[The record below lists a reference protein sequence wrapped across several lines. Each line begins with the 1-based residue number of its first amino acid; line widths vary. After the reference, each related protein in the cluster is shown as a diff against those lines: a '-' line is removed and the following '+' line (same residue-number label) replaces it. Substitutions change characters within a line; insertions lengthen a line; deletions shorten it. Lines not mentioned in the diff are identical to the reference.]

1 MGKDLCGRRMW
12 AMRLENIIGLKEECA
27 AILEPFKR
35 EFDILEVNTKQELEE
50 RLKEED
56 IKSKTLLI
64 AATDETIAIG
74 KKHEIATMAYA
85 NPKIM
90 NQTYAGVE
98 MLVEGFEEVD
108 EDFLEKVYQRWH
120 HIPWK
125 ILETDRCMVRE
136 ITLED
141 IDGLFSLYEDEG
153 MDAYTEPL
161 YSYEEEMEYQRA
173 YINHMYR
180 YFGYGMWLVF
190 LKENGKLIGR
200 AGLEHREIQEQTE
213 LEIGYLIGKS
223 YQGNG
228 YATEVCKAIINYAKE
243 HTGFE
248 RINCI
253 VEDGNDVSMHLAMK
267 LGFEEWESYEIER
280 KIMHRFVREL
290 S

>member
-1 MGKDLCGRRMW
+1 MK
-12 AMRLENIIGLKEECA
+12 LEKIVCLKEECDR
-27 AILEPFKR
+27 ILEPYKR
-35 EFDILEVNTKQELEE
+35 DFDIIEMYTEQELEE

-56 IKSKTLLI
+56 VKSKILLI

-74 KKHEIATMAYA
+74 KKYDVATMAYA
-85 NPKIM
+85 NPELG

-108 EDFLEKVYQRWH
+108 ADFLEKVYQRWH
-120 HIPWK
+120 HMPWT
-125 ILETDRCMVRE
+125 ILETERCIVRE
-136 ITLED
+136 LTLD
-141 IDGLFSLYEDEG
+141 DMNGLFALYADEG

-161 YSYEEEMEYQRA
+161 YPYEEEMEYQRA

-213 LEIGYLIGKS
+213 LELGYLIGKS
-223 YQGNG
+223 YQGKG
-228 YATEVCKAIINYAKE
+228 YATEVCKAIIDYAKE
-243 HTGFE
+243 NTEFE

-253 VEDGNDVSMHLAMK
+253 VEEGNTISMHLAVK
-267 LGFEEWESYEIER
+267 LGFEERETYDFDG